1 MTGPPPVR
9 AALTLGESH
18 AAGLQCALQ
27 RLRHLRELP
36 EGLDTFL
43 GENGARLSGGQRQRV
58 AIARALANR
67 PALVLA
73 DEPTGNLDTQNTA
86 DIMRLLQEINTQL
99 FTLTPAASEAV
110 RNILTERNLEGY
122 ALRVYVAGGGCCGV
136 NFGMALD
143 NNFRDVDTT
152 FEANGVKV
160 VVDEVSIDYLRDATV
175 DFVNDPTR
183 GAGFAVNSPN
193 AKGHSHGEGGC
204 ACSSGG
210 GEGSCGCGGG
220 GACGCNN

>member
-1 MTGPPPVR
+1 M
-9 AALTLGESH
+9 
-18 AAGLQCALQ
+18 
-27 RLRHLRELP
+27 
-36 EGLDTFL
+36 
-43 GENGARLSGGQRQRV
+43 
-58 AIARALANR
+58 
-67 PALVLA
+67 
-73 DEPTGNLDTQNTA
+73 
-86 DIMRLLQEINTQL
+86 LQEIKTQL

-110 RNILTERNLEGY
+110 KNILNERKLEGY

-152 FEANGVKV
+152 FESDGVKV

-175 DFVNDPTR
+175 DFVNDPMR
-183 GAGFAVNSPN
+183 GAGFAVTSPN

-210 GEGSCGCGGG
+210 GESSCACGGG